1 MRKRGG
7 AMAGNEEKELEDLLK
22 IKKRRLTT
30 IRKQIAQFGY
40 SAPAELKMERDELE
54 QEIGASS
61 KVIDPIVKGELPD
74 DIMAALRAYG
84 VPASVNN
91 ALQLVEG
98 ALYDLRKAFDE
109 HKQELHA
116 VRDVVMPLRVD
127 VQELKKDNDEGKRG
141 RSRNFKLFLAV
152 IGLLVI
158 IIAVVIPMALRVFGQ
173 Q

>member
-1 MRKRGG
+1 
-7 AMAGNEEKELEDLLK
+7 MADNEERELQDLLT

-30 IRKQIAQFGY
+30 LRKQIAQYGY
-40 SAPAELKMERDELE
+40 SAPAELKMERDDLE

-61 KVIDPIVKGELPD
+61 KVIEPIVRGELPD

-98 ALYDLRKAFDE
+98 ALYDLRKAFDD

-116 VRDVVMPLRVD
+116 VKDVVMPLRAD
-127 VQELKKDNDEGKRG
+127 VQELKKDNAEGKSG
-141 RSRNFKLFLAV
+141 RARNFKLFLAV
-152 IGLLVI
+152 IAMLVI
-158 IIAVVIPMALRVFGQ
+158 IVAVVIPMAVRVFGGA
-173 Q
+173 